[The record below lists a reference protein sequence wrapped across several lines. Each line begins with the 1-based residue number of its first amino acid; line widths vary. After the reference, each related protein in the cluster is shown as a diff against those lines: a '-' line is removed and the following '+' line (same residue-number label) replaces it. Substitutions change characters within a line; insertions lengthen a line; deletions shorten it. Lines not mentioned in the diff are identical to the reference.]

1 MKISHGPLSF
11 DYDGGALRRI
21 SLAEVEVIR
30 GMDLT
35 PTAITK
41 DTLNLAIDGGHIT
54 KEAAC
59 EGAME
64 GIAACQ

>member
-1 MKISHGPLSF
+1 
-11 DYDGGALRRI
+11 
-21 SLAEVEVIR
+21 
-30 GMDLT
+30 LT

-54 KEAAC
+54 KAEAC

-64 GIAACQ
+64 GVAACQ